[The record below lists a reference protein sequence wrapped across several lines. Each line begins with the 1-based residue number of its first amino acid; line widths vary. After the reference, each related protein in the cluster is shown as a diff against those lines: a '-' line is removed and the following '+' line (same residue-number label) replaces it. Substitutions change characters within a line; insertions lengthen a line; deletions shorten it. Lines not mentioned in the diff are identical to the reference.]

1 MSGFVDRP
9 GRAFPEIRFGDQ
21 SGHSCY
27 DGPTHRSRVVVSELP
42 DGHQLTRSMDGTYI
56 SRRLI
61 DDGLGESVCDE
72 HGRREIRPH
81 IGESERELI
90 ARWSHGVGLGWW

>member
-1 MSGFVDRP
+1 MSWSDP
-9 GRAFPEIRFGDQ
+9 GCNCPEIHFAKAPSRGA
-21 SGHSCY
+21 Y

-72 HGRREIRPH
+72 HGRRVVAPH

-90 ARWSHGVGLGWW
+90 SRWSHGVGLGWW